1 MAQLYLPSNISGD
14 PILGR
19 ISIGTIFQY
28 YILMMF
34 PREMVLDCSMK
45 YKGTEMVLTYPAPL
59 KTDNTF
65 PFMKLI
71 NKSMFMSKPPD
82 NNNSNMFLP
91 KHSHFTNMLFCDK
104 RVNEL

>member
-1 MAQLYLPSNISGD
+1 MAQLYLSSNITGD

-34 PREMVLDCSMK
+34 LREMVLDCSMK
-45 YKGTEMVLTYPAPL
+45 HKGAETVLTYPAPL

-71 NKSMFMSKPPD
+71 NKS
-82 NNNSNMFLP
+82 
-91 KHSHFTNMLFCDK
+91 
-104 RVNEL
+104 VYV